1 MSSPLANDPPDFSEP
16 PASLAPFPPGLPIVS
31 DEAVAQADSSS
42 PPLSGADGS
51 GESTDQATQAGLVEW
66 LEDSGLLAWL
76 SSAVVHG
83 SLVIA
88 LSLAI
93 LSTHQEKPV
102 GIEGVMEIAAPDD
115 LDMAIDEGRL
125 EAPEMPLPATSEP
138 SLGPFE
144 IGDEISLPG
153 ARSDSIGS
161 PTGEAETPQI
171 GLPFS
176 ETASIAGASG
186 DIGLVGS
193 PFESLTDALASR
205 GGGLE
210 GRTLENRR
218 AAALAGGGTERSEAS
233 VEAALKW
240 FSEHQ
245 WSDGGWRFDL
255 AACPRCNGACRDAGS
270 NNSST
275 AATGLALLC
284 YLGAGYTHQEG
295 EYKEQ
300 VLRGL
305 LFLQDKMVVSSHGGD
320 LRGGDT
326 MYAQGIATLA
336 LTEAYAMTHDRDFR
350 ESAGQAIQ
358 FILDAQYDDGG
369 WRYAPNWE
377 APARGD
383 TTVTGWQVAALRSA
397 SLTDIEL
404 PSDLW
409 ARISSYL
416 DSVQY
421 DDGQNYLYVQGD
433 SPNRRTAAT
442 PIGLLCRMIG
452 GWKKDYRPLRQ
463 SVVRLGRVSP
473 SDKDVYF
480 NYYTSQV
487 LHHVGGASWKR
498 WNPRMR
504 EYLIAAQATDGH
516 ERGSWYFSEP
526 HSSTGGRL
534 YTTAMATMTLEV
546 YYRYMPLYKE
556 AFVDRAPMG
565 AAVEE
570 PDAKRQPA
578 E

>member
-1 MSSPLANDPPDFSEP
+1 MV
-16 PASLAPFPPGLPIVS
+16 IV
-31 DEAVAQADSSS
+31 
-42 PPLSGADGS
+42 
-51 GESTDQATQAGLVEW
+51 
-66 LEDSGLLAWL
+66 
-76 SSAVVHG
+76 
-83 SLVIA
+83 

-93 LSTHQEKPV
+93 LSAPSNKPSGV
-102 GIEGVMEIAAPDD
+102 EGAIEIAASED
-115 LDMAIDEGRL
+115 LDIALDEGL
-125 EAPEMPLPATSEP
+125 IDSPEIPLPMESTGP
-138 SLGPFE
+138 SLGNFE

-153 ARSDSIGS
+153 ARSDTIGS
-161 PTGEAETPQI
+161 PTGDAPTPQI
-171 GLPFS
+171 GIPFS
-176 ETASIAGASG
+176 ETASIAGNAG
-186 DIGLVGS
+186 EAGVVGVVGS
-193 PFESLTDALASR
+193 PFESLTNPLASR

-218 AAALAGGGTERSEAS
+218 AAALSGGGTLRSEAA

-255 AACPRCNGACRDAGS
+255 GACPRCNGACKDSGS

-284 YLGAGYTHQEG
+284 YLGAGYTHEQG
-295 EYKEQ
+295 DYKEQ
-300 VLRGL
+300 VHRGL
-305 LFLQDKMVVSSHGGD
+305 LFLQEKMIVSSHGGD
-320 LRGGDT
+320 LRDHDT

-336 LTEAYAMTHDRDFR
+336 LTEAYAMTHDRDLR
-350 ESAGQAIQ
+350 ESVGHAIQ
-358 FILDAQYDDGG
+358 FILDAQYEDGG
-369 WRYAPNWE
+369 WRYSPNWE
-377 APARGD
+377 SPARGD

-404 PSDLW
+404 PSELW
-409 ARISSYL
+409 AKIGRYL

-433 SPNRRTAAT
+433 NPNRRTAAT

-463 SVVRLGRVSP
+463 SVVRLGRATP
-473 SDKDVYF
+473 SAKDVYF
-480 NYYTSQV
+480 NYYASQV
-487 LHHVGGASWKR
+487 LHHVGGQSWQR
-498 WNPRMR
+498 WNPQMR
-504 EYLIAAQATDGH
+504 EYLIATQAKDGH

-556 AFVDRAPMG
+556 AFVDRTPNG
-565 AAVEE
+565 AVVEE
-570 PDAKRQPA
+570 PDANR
-578 E
+578 ERRD